1 MERIQEEIQEQKS
14 LTYEQRIEF
23 AKDISTKYQSWN
35 DDRQSQFDDAKM
47 IMDEVYMHYSFK
59 KKSDEDYWKA
69 DIKLNKL
76 RTIKQ
81 AKKAAMWR
89 EIWSNPQQMFNVR
102 GTDEISEHNAKL
114 QKASIVNSLE
124 KMKIGKAFDRAIE
137 DLLDIGEMVFIT
149 DWEER
154 TKVIRRRSQNGFILE
169 TLKRFINL
177 PANVSNKVIELPYYE
192 NARVKA
198 ISPFMFVFDHN
209 YYEYGNKKQWDSCI
223 KIYKRFETYEN
234 IVNNKDYSLTD
245 EEKEKLR
252 AEGRKP
258 AIRFNIAKA
267 QKAFHNSSMLTF
279 EDLVKGE
286 LHMDTNLLG
295 DFVIMKSNGSP
306 TYNFAVVIDDM
317 LMKISHVIRGED
329 HISNTFKQ
337 ILIFEA
343 LGAEVPH
350 FGHLGMILA
359 PDRSKLSKRHGATAV
374 SEFVEKG
381 YLTDALIN
389 FVALLGWSPSDGQE
403 IKTVDEIAQDF
414 RIGEISSSN
423 SIFEYDKLNWMNS
436 HYIKMLP
443 IEELKERLKP
453 YLTQY
458 DLTELS
464 DEQYTRMVEV
474 TREPLTLL
482 SDITDAVPYFFGNS
496 VEIEPEVQTDVLDTD
511 VSQQVL
517 KEFAK
522 QAENWEFEEEN
533 LHEKLEAFRGYFK
546 EQGIKPKV
554 TMWAIRAAVTG
565 RTRGADMTAILA
577 ILGKDKVLKRV
588 NAAIKQTV

>member
-1 MERIQEEIQEQKS
+1 MSEVRVRIAPSPSGNLHVGTARTALFNYLFAKKNNGKFV
-14 LTYEQRIEF
+14 LRIEDTDAERTSQEYIDNIF
-23 AKDISTKYQSWN
+23 DSLKALGLNWDEGPDVGGPYGPYT
-35 DDRQSQFDDAKM
+35 QSQRFDIYPKYAQ
-47 IMDEVYMHYSFK
+47 
-59 KKSDEDYWKA
+59 
-69 DIKLNKL
+69 KLLDSGFAYECFCTPEELEAEKELTTQN
-76 RTIKQ
+76 KQ
-81 AKKAAMWR
+81 AYVYSKKC
-89 EIWSNPQQMFNVR
+89 E
-102 GTDEISEHNAKL
+102 
-114 QKASIVNSLE
+114 
-124 KMKIGKAFDRAIE
+124 
-137 DLLDIGEMVFIT
+137 
-149 DWEER
+149 
-154 TKVIRRRSQNGFILE
+154 
-169 TLKRFINL
+169 NL
-177 PANVSNKVIELPYYE
+177 TEA
-192 NARVKA
+192 
-198 ISPFMFVFDHN
+198 
-209 YYEYGNKKQWDSCI
+209 
-223 KIYKRFETYEN
+223 
-234 IVNNKDYSLTD
+234 
-245 EEKEKLR
+245 EKEKLR

-267 QKAFHNSSMLTF
+267 QKAFHETSMLKF
-279 EDLVKGE
+279 DDLVKGE
-286 LHMDTNLLG
+286 LHMDTDLLG
-295 DFVIMKSNGSP
+295 DFVIMKSNGTP

-343 LGAEVPH
+343 LGAEVPR

-414 RIGEISSSN
+414 RINEISSSN

-443 IEELKERLKP
+443 IEELKEKLKP
-453 YLTQY
+453 YLTKY
-458 DLTELS
+458 NLNELT
-464 DEQYTRMVEV
+464 DAQYTRMVEI

-482 SDITDAVPYFFGNS
+482 SDITDAVPYFFGES
-496 VEIEPEVQTDVLDTD
+496 VEVEPEVQSEVLDTEI
-511 VSQQVL
+511 SQNVL
-517 KEFAK
+517 KEFVK
-522 QAENWEFEEEN
+522 QAKDWDFDEEN
-533 LHEKLEAFRGYFK
+533 LHEKLEAFRGQFK

-577 ILGKDKVLKRV
+577 ILGKDKVLKRIES
-588 NAAIKQTV
+588 AIKQTV